1 MITHIIS
8 DMGGVLVALEWSERV
23 SGLLGR
29 SVPIDELHHLWSNA
43 RSTVD
48 FESGRI
54 DFDTFAQNFIQ
65 EFDLQISP
73 EQVQH
78 EFLEFV
84 QAPMPGCDEIL
95 TALNQQ
101 YHLSLLSNTNPA
113 HYLRLRDRYDFY
125 APFEQVFLSH
135 EIGVMKPETTI
146 FHHVLKVLDIAPDQ
160 AAFFDDGEQN
170 VAAAQSIGINAYQV
184 HSPQELRAIV
194 GTFATEPLRRS

>member
-23 SGLLGR
+23 SDLLGR
-29 SVPIDELHHLWSNA
+29 SVPIDELHHLWINA

-65 EFDLQISP
+65 EFALSISP

-84 QAPMPGCDEIL
+84 QAPMPGCDDIL
-95 TALNQQ
+95 SQLQQ
-101 YHLSLLSNTNPA
+101 RYHLSLLSNTNSA
-113 HYLRLRDRYDFY
+113 HYERLRDRYDFY

-135 EIGVMKPETTI
+135 EIGVMKPDPAI
-146 FHHVLKVLDIAPDQ
+146 FHHVLAKLKVAPEQ
-160 AAFFDDGEQN
+160 AAFFDDGARN
-170 VAAAQSIGINAYQV
+170 VAAAKEVGIHAYQV
-184 HSPQELRAIV
+184 HSPQELQAIV
-194 GTFATEPLRRS
+194 ETFDPPPPL

>member
-8 DMGGVLVALEWSERV
+8 DMGGVLVQLEWSERI

-29 SVPIDELHHLWSNA
+29 SVPIDELHHLWINA

-54 DFDTFAQNFIQ
+54 DFETFADNFIR
-65 EFDLQISP
+65 EFDLQVST

-84 QAPMPGCDEIL
+84 QAPMPGCNETL
-95 TALNQQ
+95 SRLKHQ
-101 YHLSLLSNTNPA
+101 YHLSLLSNTNSA
-113 HYLRLRDRYDFY
+113 HYERLRDRYDFY

-135 EIGVMKPETTI
+135 KIGLMKPDPEI
-146 FHHVLKVLDIAPDQ
+146 FHHVLTTLDIAPHT
-160 AAFFDDGEQN
+160 AAFFDDGARN
-170 VAAAQSIGINAYQV
+170 VEAANSVGINAYQV
-184 HSPQELRAIV
+184 NSPQELQVIV
-194 GTFATEPLRRS
+194 ETFDRD